1 MKLSGSVCLPTS
13 KSESNRTL
21 MIAAYGGFPLE
32 TGNGELSE
40 AHDTVLMKALL
51 KQTSL
56 RAKPSVSGHSTEE
69 VVVDCEDAGTAS
81 RFLMTYLACRPGTW
95 VLTGTPRMCQRPM
108 APLVET
114 LRQLGADIKCLDT
127 EGKLPLKITG
137 TRISGGEVE
146 IDASKSS
153 QFVSSLL
160 LAAPT
165 WEKGLR
171 LRLKE
176 GAVSLPYVDMTVS
189 IMRHF
194 GAVVERHD
202 AEIVVHPGT
211 YQSRQYM
218 VSADWSAASYWYEMA
233 ALSEDCDLMLE
244 GLKPDPLQGDSVVA
258 ELYQSFGVQTSFEP
272 TGVHLTK
279 AVAAS
284 LDKPLELDF
293 SMKPDLFPAV
303 FVTCVALHC
312 PAVFRG
318 IQNLSLKESDR
329 VDSII
334 TELSKVF
341 IFDCAVN
348 NNEIILG
355 SSLLMNQNRLN
366 NVIVFRTFND
376 HRVAMAL
383 SGLSLVLGPVSVD
396 HPEVVSKSYPTFWK
410 ERMHI
415 L

>member
-1 MKLSGSVCLPTS
+1 MKLSGSVCLPAS
-13 KSESNRTL
+13 KSESNRAL
-21 MIAAYGGFPLE
+21 MVAAYGGFSVE
-32 TGNGELSE
+32 TENGERKTENGKLSE
-40 AHDTVLMKALL
+40 AHDTVLLKALL
-51 KQTSL
+51 EKIKTDLSD
-56 RAKPSVSGHSTEE
+56 S

-81 RFLMTYLACRPGTW
+81 RFLMTYLACLPGTW

-108 APLVET
+108 APLVEA
-114 LRQLGADIKCLDT
+114 LRQLGVDIEYIDT
-127 EGKLPLKITG
+127 EGKLPVRIKG
-137 TRISGGEVE
+137 KRISGGEVE
-146 IDASKSS
+146 VDASKSS

-171 LRLKE
+171 LLLKE
-176 GAVSLPYVDMTVS
+176 GAASLPYVDMTVS

-194 GAVVERHD
+194 GAVVEHH
-202 AEIVVHPGT
+202 ASEIMVLPGT
-211 YQSRQYM
+211 YQSKEYKA
-218 VSADWSAASYWYEMA
+218 SPDWSAASYWYEMA

-244 GLKPDPLQGDSVVA
+244 GLKLDPLQGDSVVA
-258 ELYQSFGVQTSFEP
+258 ELYQSFGVQTSFEAQ
-272 TGVHLTK
+272 GVRLTK
-279 AVAAS
+279 TAVAFPE
-284 LDKPLELDF
+284 KPLELDF

-318 IQNLSLKESDR
+318 VQNLAFKESDR
-329 VDSII
+329 VYSLI
-334 TELSKVF
+334 TELSKLYSF
-341 IFDCAVN
+341 TYNIN
-348 NNEIILG
+348 KNEIILG
-355 SSLLMNQNRLN
+355 SSILKDQNKFHKG
-366 NVIVFRTFND
+366 IVFRTFDD

-383 SGLSLVLGPVSVD
+383 SGLSLVLGSVSLD

>member
-1 MKLSGSVCLPTS
+1 MKLNGSVCLPIS
-13 KSESNRTL
+13 KSESNRVL
-21 MIAAYGGFPLE
+21 MIAAYGGFSLE
-32 TGNGELSE
+32 TENGELSE
-40 AHDTVLMKALL
+40 AHDTVLLKALL

-56 RAKPSVSGHSTEE
+56 RTTPNVSGHSAEE
-69 VVVDCEDAGTAS
+69 IVVDCEDAGTAS
-81 RFLMTYLACRPGTW
+81 RFLMTYLACLPGTW
-95 VLTGTPRMCQRPM
+95 VLKGTSRMQQRPM
-108 APLVET
+108 APLIET
-114 LRQLGADIKCLDT
+114 LRQLGADIKCLDA
-127 EGKLPLKITG
+127 EGKLPVKIKG
-137 TRISGGEVE
+137 TRILGGRVE

-189 IMRHF
+189 TMRHF

-202 AEIVVHPGT
+202 SEIVVLPGA
-211 YQSRQYM
+211 YQSKKYM

-244 GLKPDPLQGDSVVA
+244 GLKLDPLQGDSEVV
-258 ELYQSFGVQTSFEP
+258 ELYQSFGVQTSCEP
-272 TGVHLTK
+272 RGVHLTK
-279 AVAAS
+279 TTVP
-284 LDKPLELDF
+284 LPEKPLELDF

-318 IQNLSLKESDR
+318 IQNLALKESDR
-329 VDSII
+329 ASVLI
-334 TELSKVF
+334 TELSKIYSF
-341 IFDCAVN
+341 KYTIN
-348 NNEIILG
+348 HNEIIID
-355 SSLLMNQNRLN
+355 SSILVNQNNFHNR
-366 NVIVFRTFND
+366 IVFRTFDD

-383 SGLSLVLGPVSVD
+383 SGLSLVLGSVIID
-396 HPEVVSKSYPTFWK
+396 RPEVVSKSYPTFWD
-410 ERMHI
+410 EMSNI